1 MFLEFVIQLQ
11 LTDQFS
17 LDIVPELWNAVTENL
32 VKSPDWN
39 VRNFT
44 KDNIET
50 ILIKFPKFMEIFFSE
65 KFIKQGINKLTLD
78 LGWKQFETNFIE
90 RKIHGLK
97 LIQDI
102 LKVVK

>member
-1 MFLEFVIQLQ
+1 MVYPYVFGICNLAPII
-11 LTDQFS
+11 TDQFS

-65 KFIKQGINKLTLD
+65 KFIK
-78 LGWKQFETNFIE
+78 
-90 RKIHGLK
+90 
-97 LIQDI
+97 
-102 LKVVK
+102 